1 MFISIPELKTVIQEY
16 QVYDLTDNDDSIIA
30 TSIATGIE
38 EVKSYLTPS
47 FKKEWLDGRVRYD
60 AEAIFAKTGDDRNVL
75 ILEHTKNVAMWYLIR
90 RNNAEIIYQHVKD
103 RYDSTVKF
111 LTQLQRGE
119 ITIAS
124 LPLKPTE
131 QTTVNRERYR
141 FGSKPKQDF
150 WE

>member
-1 MFISIPELKTVIQEY
+1 MYITIEELKTVIQEY
-16 QVYDLTDNDDSIIA
+16 QMYDITDNDDSILATCIA
-30 TSIATGIE
+30 TAIE

-47 FKKEWLDGRVRYD
+47 YKKEWNDGRVRYD
-60 AEAIFAKTGDDRNVL
+60 VEAIFLQTGNNRNVL
-75 ILEHTKNVAMWYLIR
+75 IVEHTKNVAMWYLIR

-103 RYDSTVKF
+103 RYDSTIK
-111 LTQLQRGE
+111 LLRQLQSGE
-119 ITIAS
+119 NTIGG

>member
-1 MFISIPELKTVIQEY
+1 MFITIEELKTVIQAY
-16 QVYDLTDNDDSIIA
+16 QMYDITDNDDSILA
-30 TSIATGIE
+30 TSIATAIE

-47 FKKEWLDGRVRYD
+47 YKKEWLDGRVRYD
-60 AEAIFAKTGDDRNVL
+60 ADLIFSQTGNDRNVL
-75 ILEHTKNVAMWYLIR
+75 IMEHTKNVAMWYLIR
-90 RNNAEIIYQHVKD
+90 SNNAEIIYQHVKD

-119 ITIAS
+119 ITIGG